1 MLKKLID
8 INLENND
15 SQELDLTDAAH
26 SHVIEF
32 MEKAPGGTLLVFLPE
47 AATEKAI
54 VMCPGGG
61 FRQVNMQHEGY
72 DYAEWFDAQSI
83 TYSVLK
89 YRLPEGNEHTPA
101 EDITRA
107 IRLLRQGETGRAFKQ
122 VGSLG
127 ASIGGYMAAYAG
139 ISGLADFQVLLYP
152 VISMEKA
159 WTHLPS
165 RERMFGKELTTTE
178 EHAYS
183 LQYQVSSDTTPAFIA
198 VSADDPAVNPMNSL
212 IYGEALL
219 KNSIPLSLHVYP
231 NGGHSFG
238 FKDSYPYK
246 RNYLEELERWLATI
260 R

>member
-1 MLKKLID
+1 MLKKLIA

-107 IRLLRQGETGRAFKQ
+107 IRLLRQGETGRKPRC
-122 VGSLG
+122 
-127 ASIGGYMAAYAG
+127 IH
-139 ISGLADFQVLLYP
+139 
-152 VISMEKA
+152 
-159 WTHLPS
+159 W
-165 RERMFGKELTTTE
+165 R
-178 EHAYS
+178 
-183 LQYQVSSDTTPAFIA
+183 
-198 VSADDPAVNPMNSL
+198 
-212 IYGEALL
+212 IYGC
-219 KNSIPLSLHVYP
+219 ICRHFRPCRLSSATLS
-231 NGGHSFG
+231 GHQHGKSLDASAFPRT
-238 FKDSYPYK
+238 DV
-246 RNYLEELERWLATI
+246 R
-260 R
+260 